1 MTIGAKFVL
10 REQFFI
16 ISAWEVLFRLRAGPE
31 QQLSAL
37 KKPTLIFFEQQL
49 CQQSALM
56 QAESLRV
63 SG

>member
-37 KKPTLIFFEQQL
+37 KKAQQAVPSSSS
-49 CQQSALM
+49 SANNQL
-56 QAESLRV
+56 
-63 SG
+63 